1 VIPVRKAL
9 WTHALAACIACSCTW
24 LYFQFSTPR
33 FWERRLDIKPVTLST
48 LTEKNVYWSRDMKL
62 VRFVMQRGDKCF
74 YVVNEDFS
82 FGEVAADRMWYDKL
96 ILFCPDKGV
105 GWVQN
110 SW

>member
-1 VIPVRKAL
+1 MKRMMKAIF
-9 WTHALAACIACSCTW
+9 THLLAAGIACSGTW
-24 LYFQFSTPR
+24 LYLRHSAPR
-33 FWERRLDIKPVTLST
+33 FWDQRMDIKPVSLST
-48 LTEKNVYWSRDMKL
+48 LPEKKVYWSRDMKN
-62 VRFVMQRGDKCF
+62 VRFVIQRGDKCF

-82 FGEVAADRMWYDKL
+82 FGEVAADMMWYDKL